1 MQIRWDDVG
10 RTDQPGVYE
19 LADGRAVQVSAM
31 DIGRWLE
38 HPGGAF
44 DTYWYLGTPQ
54 RPPLLTLTTF
64 HEKSAHADAAEHC
77 RV

>member
-1 MQIRWDDVG
+1 MQIRWDDVD

-31 DIGRWLE
+31 DIARWLE

-44 DTYWYLGTPQ
+44 DTYWYLGTSQ
-54 RPPLLTLTTF
+54 RPSLLTLTSF
-64 HEKSAHADAAEHC
+64 HEKPAHADAGEPC
-77 RV
+77 RA